1 MARYYR
7 KTYTKRTNIFKT
19 LLIIALAVLFSVMT
33 FSYVKPYLDN
43 AYNNL
48 TKDKIEV
55 EQDTTQ
61 KEENTEIE
69 DNTEVDDNTEVE
81 DNTNTE
87 DNTNNDNNVEN
98 DYTDTENWL

>member
-19 LLIIALAVLFSVMT
+19 LLIIALAVLFSFMT

-48 TKDKIEV
+48 TKDKVEI

-69 DNTEVDDNTEVE
+69 DNTEVE